1 MDAGIERVGRLL
13 VLLVDI
19 ALAHNAAETDL
30 HMLAGAAEPIV
41 QFEMTER
48 GVEVVLPHQAD
59 RTLAEPDAFA
69 PGSGAGH
76 DAARFGDFVGTTG
89 GLLRS
94 LPLAGFSRLLLP
106 VLGEEGAVLGEEGD
120 GYKSCR
126 ADDNCKETPSC
137 KEHGSHNRIFC
148 RGSL

>member
-19 ALAHNAAETDL
+19 ALAHDAAETDL

-41 QFEMTER
+41 QFEVTER

-69 PGSGAGH
+69 PGGGAGH
-76 DAARFGDFVGTTG
+76 GTARLGYFVGTTRG
-89 GLLRS
+89 VLSG
-94 LPLAGFSRLLLP
+94 LPLAGLGRLLLAI
-106 VLGEEGAVLGEEGD
+106 LGEEGEVLGEEGD

-126 ADDNCKETPSC
+126 ADDNCEETPNYT
-137 KEHGSHNRIFC
+137 EHGRTIGFC
-148 RGSL
+148 RG